1 MSGDLDAIPPDVA
14 GAAARVADAADDR
27 RRLREARNRNAGR
40 TSMRDVLVGAAE
52 RSSTVTL
59 VLGHGRSH
67 RVQVVAVGADAVVAA
82 PVGGGHEADRRL
94 LVGLAAVRT
103 IVVHR
108 ADATVA
114 GAGWVGPEALPGD
127 ARQDATAV
135 QEFHMS
141 DILSQRLADRP
152 RITVWLGPDQMSGT
166 LTSVGLDVATIATE
180 GSGETAYVRLDS
192 TTEISVSSSL

>member
-1 MSGDLDAIPPDVA
+1 MSGDPDAIPSDVA

-82 PVGGGHEADRRL
+82 PVGGGHDADRRL

-108 ADATVA
+108 ARCDRGGCGLGRPGSAGRRRPAGRDGGSGIPHERHLVA
-114 GAGWVGPEALPGD
+114 PAGGSA
-127 ARQDATAV
+127 
-135 QEFHMS
+135 S
-141 DILSQRLADRP
+141 NYRLARTRPDVGHADLGRP
-152 RITVWLGPDQMSGT
+152 RRCDDRNGGIG
-166 LTSVGLDVATIATE
+166 
-180 GSGETAYVRLDS
+180 
-192 TTEISVSSSL
+192 